1 MTHLENQV
9 VEEFQKELEELVR
22 VLAHAYSSIYGHNFC
37 FAYLVYF
44 VSFFETWKIL
54 LRSNLLRN

>member
-54 LRSNLLRN
+54 